1 MICLVSAGKA
11 QKGSFKYFVRWDYKK
26 AGGRFFECNIMSH
39 MKGGTAQVRA
49 HDGDLGTYAETDV
62 FKITDC
68 PAKKGDHVIAYWDN
82 RSYAFAG
89 E

>member
-1 MICLVSAGKA
+1 MSAGKA

-26 AGGRFFECNIMSH
+26 AGGRFFECSILSH
-39 MKGGTAQVRA
+39 RKGGPAQVLG
-49 HDGDLGTYAETDV
+49 HDGDRGTYAETEV